1 MQELERWCAMPNG
14 HLVLTAAERYALRRS
29 TGGSRMTL
37 EEVARLVPHAG
48 VSTAFV
54 IARDIRHAFAVWE
67 RDGNILRASDLDKEE
82 RELYRAAIERIAKA
96 GFPEGEEWRLA

>member
-1 MQELERWCAMPNG
+1 MSELERWCATFEG
-14 HLVLTAAERYALRRS
+14 RLVLTAAERYALRRS

-37 EEVARLVPHAG
+37 EEVARPVPHAG

-67 RDGNILRASDLDKEE
+67 AVG
-82 RELYRAAIERIAKA
+82 
-96 GFPEGEEWRLA
+96 